1 MTPKTDIKCLPEVEM
16 KRAAKIVLI
25 SALIGMPTL
34 LTVDQTAGKGF
45 SWADMDWNN
54 DGHTSLGEVVDAFN
68 VDVRSIAVDAKHC
81 REVYKLKDG
90 LPVRELCP

>member
-1 MTPKTDIKCLPEVEM
+1 M

-25 SALIGMPTL
+25 SALVGMPIL
-34 LTVDQTAGKGF
+34 LVVDQTVGKGV

-54 DGHTSLGEVVDAFN
+54 DGHTSLGEVADAFN
-68 VDVRSIAVDAKHC
+68 VDVRSIAVDGKHC
-81 REVYKLKDG
+81 REVYQLKDG